1 MNRGKGQPGG
11 KRKLLPF
18 IFVVAAMLFF
28 ASGCSVRGPDL
39 AVDTARE
46 LQSRLPEVRQAAAGN
61 DYALALSLLDQ
72 LETDVDE
79 AAGDGAMS
87 FARHQGISSALD
99 GLRAELQR
107 LAAAAVAAVAQPPTP
122 EGNDAVES
130 PDAALPDAGIIW
142 PPAPAPLPPL
152 GDERESPP
160 GKDNAAKG
168 DPGKSGQGEKKK
180 DS

>member
-1 MNRGKGQPGG
+1 MNRGNTGLDGAW
-11 KRKLLPF
+11 KLLPF
-18 IFVVAAMLFF
+18 ALVVAAMLFF
-28 ASGCSVRGPDL
+28 ASGCSVRAPEL

-107 LAAAAVAAVAQPPTP
+107 LAAAAAATVAVAQQPTA

-130 PDAALPDAGIIW
+130 PGAALPDDGIT
-142 PPAPAPLPPL
+142 APAPLPPL
-152 GDERESPP
+152 GDKDEGPP
-160 GKDNAAKG
+160 GKDNAGKG
-168 DPGKSGQGEKKK
+168 DPGKEGQGEKKK
-180 DS
+180 NP

>member
-1 MNRGKGQPGG
+1 MNRGKAALGG
-11 KRKLLPF
+11 TWKLLPF
-18 IFVVAAMLFF
+18 IFMVTAMFFF
-28 ASGCSVRGPDL
+28 ASGCAVRPPGL

-87 FARHQGISSALD
+87 FARHQSINSALD

-107 LAAAAVAAVAQPPTP
+107 LAAAAVVAVAQPTP
-122 EGNDAVES
+122 ESNEAVEA
-130 PDAALPDAGIIW
+130 PAAARPDAGITVS
-142 PPAPAPLPPL
+142 PVPPSPRPAP
-152 GDERESPP
+152 GDEDKSPP
-160 GKDNAAKG
+160 GKDNSGKG
-168 DPGKSGQGEKKK
+168 DPGKKGQGEKKK